1 MRRRAGRELTRD
13 QRVRQAIS
21 RLSFGARPGDF
32 DRVSAMGVDRW
43 IDQQLAPETIQDA
56 DADRVLST
64 FETQRK
70 QVFELI
76 ADHPDPQELQQRFNQ
91 RKLATG
97 GPRFGPAR
105 TVCCSCEPSSRRSGS
120 PTRSSQPS
128 SCVPSSANGSSS
140 R

>member
-1 MRRRAGRELTRD
+1 MRAPGRRELTRD

-43 IDQQLAPETIQDA
+43 IDQQLAPETIRDA

-70 QVFELI
+70 QIFELI

-91 RKLATG
+91 RKLANG
-97 GPRFGPAR
+97 VAQ
-105 TVCCSCEPSSRRSGS
+105 V
-120 PTRSSQPS
+120 RSSAD
-128 SCVPSSANGSSS
+128 SAATRASPAVVAAA
-140 R
+140 RQ